1 MLNYEMLPLFWP
13 VIACNILN
21 DLDGI
26 EPPVYLCGSEPTG
39 LSDGGTY
46 ILDSIGSTKNLSIRL
61 YTIMSTRTTRPIK
74 IRFYLIRN
82 CLSVP
87 IVCSC
92 YPSELQH
99 LKINVKF
106 KKSNKKCI
114 LKRSSKHRNI
124 LLY

>member
-61 YTIMSTRTTRPIK
+61 YNIMSTRPVK
-74 IRFYLIRN
+74 IHFYLIRN

-92 YPSELQH
+92 YPSELQN
-99 LKINVKF
+99 LKTNMKF
-106 KKSNKKCI
+106 KKSNKY
-114 LKRSSKHRNI
+114 
-124 LLY
+124 LY

>member
-1 MLNYEMLPLFWP
+1 MLPLFWP

-46 ILDSIGSTKNLSIRL
+46 ILDSIGSTKNYPLNCNISMLTLTIKL
-61 YTIMSTRTTRPIK
+61 Y
-74 IRFYLIRN
+74 FYLIRN

-87 IVCSC
+87 IVVCSC
-92 YPSELQH
+92 YPSEL
-99 LKINVKF
+99 
-106 KKSNKKCI
+106 
-114 LKRSSKHRNI
+114 
-124 LLY
+124 